1 MTKTKTDPDIAP
13 EPVRGETAVAV
24 RQAGGIQLTDWDSL
38 REFAGAVVKS
48 GQYKNWT
55 SAPQVAITIQTG
67 AELGFSPI
75 RSLAAFYTP
84 PGGKPKLM
92 GEAALALIR
101 SSKVCSRGPKVYNEG
116 AGDER
121 AGCIK
126 FIRRDD
132 PDQELMVERYTMA
145 DAKAVGLDKKW
156 KHARENK
163 GKATDDEML
172 VWRAV
177 ARAGTRH
184 FSDVLMGLGNMW
196 ELADPSDIPVDA
208 PASTVRTVEAEVTIA
223 AEQAEPD
230 PLLADAKVEEGDE
243 TPAAHEHALC
253 EECNGCA
260 DAECPDDDV
269 HRCTCELDNAEAAAQ
284 KEEAADPSSGCPGCA
299 SPADPVKGTCP
310 DCGFPDSEGEVTP

>member
-1 MTKTKTDPDIAP
+1 MSKTDPDLSP

-48 GQYKNWT
+48 QQYKNWT

-101 SSKVCSRGPKVYNEG
+101 TSKACSSGPKVGNEG
-116 AGDER
+116 EGDER
-121 AGCIK
+121 CGYVK
-126 FIRRDD
+126 FVRRDD

-145 DAKAVGLDKKW
+145 DAKVVGLDKKW
-156 KHARENK
+156 AHARTK
-163 GKATDDEML
+163 GGKATNDEML

-196 ELADPSDIPVDA
+196 ELADPSDIPVEA
-208 PASTVRTVEAEVTIA
+208 PASSIRTVEAEITIA
-223 AEQAEPD
+223 AEQQEPD
-230 PLLADAKVEEGDE
+230 PLLADA
-243 TPAAHEHALC
+243 T
-253 EECNGCA
+253 
-260 DAECPDDDV
+260 
-269 HRCTCELDNAEAAAQ
+269 
-284 KEEAADPSSGCPGCA
+284 EEAAEGPLDDTPEEAATETPEPSSDEPDPASGCPGCA
-299 SPADPVKGTCP
+299 SPADPVKGKCP
-310 DCGFPDSEGEVTP
+310 DCGFPDCTLDVDDG